1 MQAILAALVEEQTK
15 LLGKGL
21 SFRIPLVV
29 GGDVIPRQLHRVQQ
43 RVELIVGTPSRLI
56 DLLSKHEIELDDV
69 FMLVLD
75 VVDYVL
81 QRSFCDHVMQ
91 IFRALSQPQVLM
103 YFVTISHEVKNVASS
118 MTKDIIVISMGKSNR
133 PNRVVK

>member
-1 MQAILAALVEEQTK
+1 
-15 LLGKGL
+15 
-21 SFRIPLVV
+21 
-29 GGDVIPRQLHRVQQ
+29 
-43 RVELIVGTPSRLI
+43 
-56 DLLSKHEIELDDV
+56 
-69 FMLVLD
+69 MLVLD

-81 QRSFCDHVMQ
+81 QRSFCDQVMQ

-103 YFVTISHEVKNVASS
+103 YSATISHEVEKVTSS

>member
-21 SFRIPLVV
+21 SFRIPLMV
-29 GGDVIPRQLHRVQQ
+29 GSDAIPRQLHRVQQ

-56 DLLSKHEIELDDV
+56 DLLSKHEIELYDV

-81 QRSFCDHVMQ
+81 QRSFCDQVMQ

-103 YFVTISHEVKNVASS
+103 YSATISHEVEKVTSS

>member
-29 GGDVIPRQLHRVQQ
+29 GGDVIPRQLYRVQQ

-69 FMLVLD
+69 FMIVLD
-75 VVDYVL
+75 VVDYML
-81 QRSFCDHVMQ
+81 QRSFCD
-91 IFRALSQPQVLM
+91 
-103 YFVTISHEVKNVASS
+103 
-118 MTKDIIVISMGKSNR
+118 
-133 PNRVVK
+133 